1 MKVAVI
7 GGSGLI
13 GSRLVDNLRGE
24 RHEVVSA
31 SPRTGV
37 NTVTGEGLAEA
48 LAGAQVVVDVS
59 NSPSFEDAA
68 VLDFFRTSTRNL
80 VDAARRAQ
88 VGHLVIL
95 SVVGTDRLPTSGYF
109 RAKLAQ
115 EELIGKSGLPFT
127 IVRATQFYEFVQGI
141 ADGSTTGDTVRVPS
155 ALFQPMA
162 ARDVSQLLAA
172 IAVRPPAQGIVEIAG
187 PVAAPMAQVVSRLL
201 HSKGDRRSVVA
212 APDATYFGSPITD
225 QSLVP
230 TSAAALKGGI
240 GFEEWLETSHAGE
253 PAKA

>member
-95 SVVGTDRLPTSGYF
+95 SVVD
-109 RAKLAQ
+109 
-115 EELIGKSGLPFT
+115 
-127 IVRATQFYEFVQGI
+127 
-141 ADGSTTGDTVRVPS
+141 PS
-155 ALFQPMA
+155 AIPWTN
-162 ARDVSQLLAA
+162 S
-172 IAVRPPAQGIVEIAG
+172 
-187 PVAAPMAQVVSRLL
+187 
-201 HSKGDRRSVVA
+201 
-212 APDATYFGSPITD
+212 
-225 QSLVP
+225 
-230 TSAAALKGGI
+230 
-240 GFEEWLETSHAGE
+240 
-253 PAKA
+253 